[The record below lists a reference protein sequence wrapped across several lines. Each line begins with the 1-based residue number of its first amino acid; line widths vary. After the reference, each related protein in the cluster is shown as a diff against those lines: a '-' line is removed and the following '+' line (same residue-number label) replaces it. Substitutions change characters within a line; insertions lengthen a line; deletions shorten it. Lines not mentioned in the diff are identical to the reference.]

1 MRNIK
6 GSSFMKNSIIS
17 LLFASSLI
25 AGSAFAAP
33 TINDGGAQTNAEVRL
48 CVYFKGIRICIEM
61 ES

>member
-1 MRNIK
+1 
-6 GSSFMKNSIIS
+6 MKNSIIS